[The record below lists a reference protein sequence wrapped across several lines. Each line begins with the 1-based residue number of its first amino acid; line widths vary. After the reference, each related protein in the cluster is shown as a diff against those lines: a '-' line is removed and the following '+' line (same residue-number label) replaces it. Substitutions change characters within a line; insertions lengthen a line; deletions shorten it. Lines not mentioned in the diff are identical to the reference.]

1 MTIRSLTASIL
12 LAGGLLL
19 TLGTA
24 ARSDTAADE
33 LTIRELDQKWLAAAQ
48 ARDATASAGFYATDG
63 ALLPA
68 DGPIAQGTQ
77 AIIAAWQG
85 IFGMKN
91 ANLTFAPTQVTVASA
106 GDMAYEIGTYEFSF
120 DGDKGPVKD
129 VGKYVVV
136 WKKIGSDWKVT
147 ADIFNSD
154 GATK

>member
-12 LAGGLLL
+12 LVGGLLL
-19 TLGTA
+19 TLDTA

-33 LTIRELDQKWLAAAQ
+33 QTIRGLDQKWLAAVQ
-48 ARDATASAGFYATDG
+48 AGDATASAGYYAPDG

-68 DGPIAQGTQ
+68 DGPIAQGTG

-91 ANLTFAPTQVTVASA
+91 AKLTFAPTQVTVASA

-120 DGDKGPVKD
+120 DSDKGPVKD

-136 WKKIGSDWKVT
+136 WKKIGGDWKVA
-147 ADIFNSD
+147 ADIYNSD
-154 GATK
+154 SAAK

>member
-12 LAGGLLL
+12 LAGGLLM

-33 LTIRELDQKWLAAAQ
+33 LAIRELDQKWLAAAQ

-68 DGPIAQGTQ
+68 DAPIAQGTQ

-91 ANLTFAPTQVTVASA
+91 AKLTFAPTQVTVASA
-106 GDMAYEIGTYEFSF
+106 GDVAYEIGTYEFSF

-136 WKKIGSDWKVT
+136 WKKIGGDWKVT

>member
-77 AIIAAWQG
+77 AIIAAWRG
-85 IFGMKN
+85 ILGMKN
-91 ANLTFAPTQVTVASA
+91 AKLTFAPTQVTVAGA

-136 WKKIGSDWKVT
+136 WKTIGGDWKVA

>member
-24 ARSDTAADE
+24 ARSDTSADE
-33 LTIRELDQKWLAAAQ
+33 ITIRELDQKWLAAAQ
-48 ARDATASAGFYATDG
+48 AGDATASAGFYAPDG
-63 ALLPA
+63 ALLLP

-77 AIIAAWQG
+77 AIIAAWRG

-91 ANLTFAPTQVTVASA
+91 AKLTFAPTEVTVASA

-120 DGDKGPVKD
+120 DSDKGPVKD

-136 WKKIGSDWKVT
+136 WKKIGGDWKVT
-147 ADIFNSD
+147 ADINNSD
-154 GATK
+154 GAKK

>member
-91 ANLTFAPTQVTVASA
+91 AKLTFAPTQVTVASA

-136 WKKIGSDWKVT
+136 WKKIGGDWKVT